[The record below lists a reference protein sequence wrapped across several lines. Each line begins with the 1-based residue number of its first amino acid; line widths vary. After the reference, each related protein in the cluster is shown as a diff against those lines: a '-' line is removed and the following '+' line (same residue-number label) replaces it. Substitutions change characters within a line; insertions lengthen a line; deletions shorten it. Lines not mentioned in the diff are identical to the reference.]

1 MKSSIMFLFLDLLFL
16 FDNKLYS
23 QEEKYTFSKWDD
35 VTKNKANTAKNFNYL
50 SEKEK
55 KIIYLMNLARM
66 NGSLF
71 AETFVQEYI
80 DNPENGVEINEYV
93 LSLINDLKKIKK
105 LVPLYPQI

>member
-1 MKSSIMFLFLDLLFL
+1 
-16 FDNKLYS
+16 
-23 QEEKYTFSKWDD
+23 
-35 VTKNKANTAKNFNYL
+35 
-50 SEKEK
+50 
-55 KIIYLMNLARM
+55 MNLARM
-66 NGSLF
+66 NGSLY